1 MGLFSVAFSQIS
13 GKGERKKGLL
23 RRKKEG
29 KRVDTLFLARF
40 QFASTTIFH
49 FLFVPLSIGL
59 VFMVALMQTLYVV
72 KGKEVYKRMTKFW
85 GHLFLINFAVGVV
98 TGIIQE
104 FQFGMN
110 WSDYSRFVG
119 DVFGAPLAIEALLA
133 FFMES
138 TFIGLWIFGWDR
150 LSKKL
155 HLACIWLVSI
165 GTILSSFWI
174 LAANSFM
181 QHPVGFEFKN
191 GRAEMNDFW
200 TLITN
205 GQLLVEFP
213 HVIFGAFAT
222 GAFFI
227 AGVSAYK
234 MLKKQ
239 DVEFFKRSF
248 QIALVIAIIG
258 GFGTAFSGHSQAQ
271 YLVKTQPMKM
281 AATEGIWEDTADPA
295 PWTMIAG
302 IDVNN
307 KKNTWS
313 IEIPYAL
320 SFLSYSTFSGSVEG
334 MNSLQKQYEEQY
346 GPGDYIPPVRTSF
359 WSFRIMVAAGMLMIL
374 TALIGVVL
382 AWRKKLENTGW
393 YLRLMVPMI
402 LFPFI
407 ANSMGWI
414 MTEIGRQPWVV
425 FGYQQTADA
434 VSPNVSAG
442 SLLFSIIAFSTIYA
456 LLLII
461 LVYLFIREIKK
472 GPYGENKVESTSVDP
487 FDKGGDKIVTE

>member
-1 MGLFSVAFSQIS
+1 
-13 GKGERKKGLL
+13 
-23 RRKKEG
+23 
-29 KRVDTLFLARF
+29 
-40 QFASTTIFH
+40 
-49 FLFVPLSIGL
+49 
-59 VFMVALMQTLYVV
+59 
-72 KGKEVYKRMTKFW
+72 
-85 GHLFLINFAVGVV
+85 
-98 TGIIQE
+98 
-104 FQFGMN
+104 
-110 WSDYSRFVG
+110 
-119 DVFGAPLAIEALLA
+119 
-133 FFMES
+133 
-138 TFIGLWIFGWDR
+138 
-150 LSKKL
+150 
-155 HLACIWLVSI
+155 
-165 GTILSSFWI
+165 
-174 LAANSFM
+174 
-181 QHPVGFEFKN
+181 
-191 GRAEMNDFW
+191 
-200 TLITN
+200 
-205 GQLLVEFP
+205 
-213 HVIFGAFAT
+213 
-222 GAFFI
+222 
-227 AGVSAYK
+227 
-234 MLKKQ
+234 
-239 DVEFFKRSF
+239 
-248 QIALVIAIIG
+248 IIG

-302 IDVNN
+302 IDVDN

-442 SLLFSIIAFSTIYA
+442 SLLFSI
-456 LLLII
+456 
-461 LVYLFIREIKK
+461 
-472 GPYGENKVESTSVDP
+472 
-487 FDKGGDKIVTE
+487 